1 MKPHITTTIMGIP
14 SIVVFEVEVV
24 EPNLE
29 YERRQAL
36 WKLKKFR

>member
-1 MKPHITTTIMGIP
+1 MEVP
-14 SIVVFEVEVV
+14 SVATFEVEVV

-36 WKLKKFR
+36 RRFEKLK